1 LELPRTAEGNWNLEQ
16 LTELALENN
25 PVIRRARSRIEA
37 ARGVAWQAGIWA
49 NPRWDTNN
57 PYVLFAGL
65 QQAYNA
71 GFTQE
76 FFVKGKKRLDR
87 EAAMQQVR
95 ETTFAALSD
104 RYDVLQSVREQF
116 YGVLIQ
122 QRRVRGLE
130 EVLRVTTGA
139 RDAAQRLY
147 DNQQV
152 AETDVLLLA
161 LEMQKTDAAL
171 AQANAQL
178 IAKRRQLA
186 AVVGLPG
193 MPIGEVAGDP
203 AGPPPPFDGM
213 DVRRFVA
220 QQNVD
225 VLNARAE
232 VLRTSVVLERAQAEP
247 YPNPIVGP
255 AAQWGPLN
263 TNQQFWLN
271 IYCNIPVWDFNQGG
285 ISSARWDTR
294 RASAD
299 VGVTQNRLLEQ
310 AADALGRHRAAV
322 QLAEKI
328 RAEILPT
335 ARRNF
340 ELVERGYRGGIL
352 PVFQFLEAQRSL
364 FDANLSYIDAL
375 EDVWS
380 SAAQL
385 GNLLQLE
392 QYP

>member
-1 LELPRTAEGNWNLEQ
+1 
-16 LTELALENN
+16 
-25 PVIRRARSRIEA
+25 
-37 ARGVAWQAGIWA
+37 
-49 NPRWDTNN
+49 
-57 PYVLFAGL
+57 
-65 QQAYNA
+65 
-71 GFTQE
+71 
-76 FFVKGKKRLDR
+76 
-87 EAAMQQVR
+87 
-95 ETTFAALSD
+95 
-104 RYDVLQSVREQF
+104 YDVLQSVREQF

-122 QRRVRGLE
+122 QRRMRGLE

-147 DNQQV
+147 DNKQV

-161 LEMQKTDAAL
+161 LEMQQADAAL
-171 AQANAQL
+171 AQANALL

-203 AGPPPPFDGM
+203 DGPPPPFD
-213 DVRRFVA
+213 DIYVRRFVA

-232 VLRTSVVLERAQAEP
+232 VSRTRVVLARAQSEP
-247 YPNPIVGP
+247 YPNPTVGP

-285 ISSARWDTR
+285 ISSARWEIR
-294 RASAD
+294 RAAAD
-299 VGVTQNRLLEQ
+299 VGVTQNRLLDQ

-328 RAEILPT
+328 RTEILPT
-335 ARRNF
+335 AQRNF
-340 ELVERGYRGGIL
+340 ELVERGYRLGIL